1 MTTSSR
7 PRRQPSRISRMCAAV
22 MAFIM
27 LLTVTA
33 CARQDPRTTITVWS
47 WEPSM
52 GKLAQAFEA
61 ANPDIHVIVKDTS
74 GYENLNTAIQD
85 GYGLPD
91 VAQIEYYALPQYAVS
106 GQLRDLTSTVESYG
120 NFYTAGTWSS
130 IQLGG
135 RMYGLPMD
143 SGPMAFFYNDSVFRQ
158 AGVDPTTIRTWEDYY
173 RAAKKLKNI
182 GVYIAADAGVS
193 SAGKSMMIRALSK
206 TPTAPI

>member
-106 GQLRDLTSTVESYG
+106 GQLRDLTSTV
-120 NFYTAGTWSS
+120 
-130 IQLGG
+130 
-135 RMYGLPMD
+135 
-143 SGPMAFFYNDSVFRQ
+143 
-158 AGVDPTTIRTWEDYY
+158 
-173 RAAKKLKNI
+173 
-182 GVYIAADAGVS
+182 
-193 SAGKSMMIRALSK
+193 
-206 TPTAPI
+206 